1 MEKAK
6 KDIVVI
12 LCKLEAIFPP
22 AFFDVMLH
30 LLIHLPEE
38 ALRGGPVYLRWMYS
52 IERFLGTLK
61 KYVRNRSRP
70 EGSIAEAYI
79 ANESLTLCSMYFEGI
94 DTRFNRNDR
103 NWVENESAATDKI
116 SVFKNVFRP
125 IGKMT
130 ILPLDN
136 ETRKKLNTTS

>member
-12 LCKLEAIFPP
+12 LCKLQAIFPP
-22 AFFDVMLH
+22 TFFNVMLH

-38 ALRGGPVYLRWMYS
+38 ALRGGPVYLIWMYP
-52 IERFLGTLK
+52 IERFLVTLK

-79 ANESLTLCSMYFEGI
+79 ANESLTFCSMYFEGI